1 MTKTEFFAELAR
13 ALPKGESD
21 FRNNRKAQIQKALYE
36 WAGDDETKYAFAIE
50 KAKELKAG
58 VDERMDARGFKNEF
72 AINKTAKTRD
82 WLNDQLK
89 ADKIAK
95 SYTEWRAA
103 PEQVEKSVKNEVED
117 EFKTILGGYGRKGMA
132 DEKDVEAYREAANR
146 GIEKPE
152 EFAYDMDAAIARFQN
167 PNLQA
172 AIDRGTAAI
181 ERSATARGMNDGTDL
196 RKVIADYATS
206 KASED
211 YQKAAQLAAA
221 DKQAQLEAWR
231 SKAQLG
237 QQADTTGLSAL
248 QILAGYGNANV
259 GTQTGLELGSQR
271 YGFDTTE
278 TAYQTRYAQQLA
290 QEEAEK
296 NRKAAKDQAD
306 KQLAADI
313 IGGFTSFATSAI
325 KPKA

>member
-117 EFKTILGGYGRKGMA
+117 EIKTILGGYVREGMA
-132 DEKDVEAYREAANR
+132 DEKDVEAYREAAKR

-237 QQADTTGLSAL
+237 QNADATGLSAL

-259 GTQTGLELGSQR
+259 GTQTGLELDTKR

-278 TAYQTRYAQQLA
+278 TAYQKRYEQDVAQDQFEKQL
-290 QEEAEK
+290 
-296 NRKAAKDQAD
+296 KAAKDQAD

-313 IGGFTSFATSAI
+313 IGGAVKLFA
-325 KPKA
+325 